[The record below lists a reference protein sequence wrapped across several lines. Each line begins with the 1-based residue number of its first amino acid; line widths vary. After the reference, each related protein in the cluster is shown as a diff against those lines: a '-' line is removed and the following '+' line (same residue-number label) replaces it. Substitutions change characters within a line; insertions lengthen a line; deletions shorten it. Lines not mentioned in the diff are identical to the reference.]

1 MDCSFI
7 QVMKVMG
14 ECKRLRI
21 IKLLQEQKC
30 CVCELVGILGLSY
43 ATISGHLKKMKEAGL
58 IIEEKSSY
66 WTYYELNPDL
76 SIQSTALLKII
87 DGLECDTCREDRDK
101 LMTGNFVCDR
111 PVRKE
116 KV

>member
-7 QVMKVMG
+7 QVMKVLG

-21 IKLLQEQKC
+21 IKLLQERKC

-43 ATISGHLKKMKEAGL
+43 ATISGHLKKMKAAGL

-66 WTYYELNPDL
+66 WTYYELNPEL
-76 SIQSTALLKII
+76 SHQSKALLKII
-87 DGLECDTCREDRDK
+87 SEMECDTCRRDREK
-101 LMTGNFVCDR
+101 LITGSYVCDR
-111 PVRKE
+111 PGRKE
-116 KV
+116 KA